1 MHSSSSPIKSFRLGL
16 QPAPAWIAILGFV
29 LFTALCIVVNAG
41 SILRLVFPAG
51 SLAVGLFLYLR
62 YPVIYIGFTLW
73 MWFLTPWVRR
83 LVDYQSGWQDPS
95 VVLLAPY
102 LVTFLTV
109 ITFLRYFPLV
119 YRQTGLPFVLAVT
132 GIFYGFLVGLINLP
146 PATVIVS
153 LLNWLTPVLFGFHL
167 FVNWQDYP
175 SYRQII
181 ERSFLWGALV
191 TGAYGVWQYL
201 VAPDWD
207 RFWLINMAN
216 KGLITFGKPEP
227 LEIRVFSTMNA
238 NGPFAIVM
246 MAALLLLFNTQGILR
261 FPASVVGYLSFLL
274 SLTRAAWLGWF
285 AGVLVFVTSV
295 KPRLQIRLIT
305 TILIM
310 VLCVL
315 PLTTMEPFHQ
325 VINSRFQSFSSASN
339 DVSYNERS
347 ERYAQ
352 SMTSALSEFFGKG
365 LRGTENHLDSAI
377 LDTLFS
383 LGWIGTSLYWG
394 GLLLLMFSTL
404 HSVSFDPFVGAAR
417 AISVGVFVQLV
428 FGSVMLEVS
437 GVILWGFL
445 GIAVAARQ
453 YYQHQ
458 AKTYLYSRGQGS
470 EIRG

>member
-1 MHSSSSPIKSFRLGL
+1 MHSTAPTKSFHLI
-16 QPAPAWIAILGFV
+16 QPPQAWLAILGFV
-29 LFTALCIVVNAG
+29 LFTTLCIVVNAG
-41 SILRLVFPAG
+41 SILRLVFPVS
-51 SLAVGLFLYLR
+51 SLAVGFFLYLR
-62 YPVIYIGFTLW
+62 YPIIYIGFTLW
-73 MWFLTPWVRR
+73 MWFLTPCIRR
-83 LVDYQSGWQDPS
+83 LIDHQSGWQDPS
-95 VVLLAPY
+95 IILIAPY
-102 LVTFLTV
+102 LVTFLTI

-119 YRQTGLPFVLAVT
+119 YRQSGLPFVLAII

-146 PATVIVS
+146 IATVIVA

-167 FVNWQDYP
+167 FVNWPDYP
-175 SYRQII
+175 NYRHII
-181 ERSFLWGALV
+181 ERTFLWGALV
-191 TGAYGVWQYL
+191 TGTYGVWQYL
-201 VAPDWD
+201 VAPEWD

-216 KGLITFGKPEP
+216 NGLITFGQPAP

-238 NGPFAIVM
+238 NGPFAIMM

-285 AGVLVFVTSV
+285 AGVLIFVTSV
-295 KPRLQIRLIT
+295 KPRIQIRLIT
-305 TILIM
+305 TILVM

-315 PLTTMEPFHQ
+315 PVTTMEPFHQ
-325 VINSRFQSFSSASN
+325 VINSRFQTFSNTSN
-339 DVSYNERS
+339 DISYNERS
-347 ERYAQ
+347 ERYEQ
-352 SMTSALSEFFGKG
+352 TMNIALSEFVGKG
-365 LRGTENHLDSAI
+365 LGGSGSHLDSAI

-394 GLLLLMFSTL
+394 GLLLVMFNILYSA
-404 HSVSFDPFVGAAR
+404 SSDAFVSAAR
-417 AISVGVFVQLV
+417 AISVGVFIQLV

-458 AKTYLYSRGQGS
+458 AKTSFKY
-470 EIRG
+470 